1 MSPQASGPTD
11 ERSAADALKRQ
22 VAIFQTPPLLYW
34 LLHIAMGTSG
44 LTILVEAM
52 AWIFLRL
59 IDQAAVAWS
68 ESIG

>member
-1 MSPQASGPTD
+1 M
-11 ERSAADALKRQ
+11 
-22 VAIFQTPPLLYW
+22 AIFQTPPLLYW